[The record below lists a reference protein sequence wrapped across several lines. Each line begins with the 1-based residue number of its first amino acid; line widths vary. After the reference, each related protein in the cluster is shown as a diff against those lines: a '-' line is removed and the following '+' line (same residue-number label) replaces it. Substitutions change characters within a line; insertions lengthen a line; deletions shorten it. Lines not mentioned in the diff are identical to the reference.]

1 MMMHC
6 SQAVCKPGK
15 STIYAA
21 CFWSKTLCAIN
32 VSAPQETQSVY
43 ILQWMMS
50 ILCTVSHAAP
60 DPHPVRLV
68 DLILGHAERFLAGAW
83 RHPLLEGKGNASAA
97 YTVTL
102 AKSSA
107 FVSVVQCSRGYMR
120 CFGTLLALMPKVR

>member
-1 MMMHC
+1 MIIMMMHC

-15 STIYAA
+15 STI
-21 CFWSKTLCAIN
+21 N
-32 VSAPQETQSVY
+32 VSAPQEAQSVY

-50 ILCTVSHAAP
+50 ILCTTVSHAAP
-60 DPHPVRLV
+60 DPDPVRLV

-107 FVSVVQCSRGYMR
+107 FVSVAQCSRGYMR